1 MAFTVTK
8 DTIIGDIMDADENTA
23 PYFMEMGMHCLFC
36 PAKLLRRL
44 VLFMAF
50 LLRKCSKSSTS
61 TLQNKR
67 LELFSPPSRLFRGRA
82 AIFSLEESFG

>member
-36 PAKLLRRL
+36 PASRGETLEEACAVHGVRRPA
-44 VLFMAF
+44 AF
-50 LLRKCSKSSTS
+50 SGGER
-61 TLQNKR
+61 R
-67 LELFSPPSRLFRGRA
+67 F
-82 AIFSLEESFG
+82 FSLEESFG